1 MGDAKENSVS
11 TGVNLAKQAIHDKL
25 EFHIKTA
32 EAKLEMLKA
41 QAEVAKANIEIKA
54 VAELLTKRQVL
65 ERELKGLRKLGGD
78 RWEHAKAD
86 LEARIA
92 DFEELVRD
100 IESKAKAS

>member
-1 MGDAKENSVS
+1 MSI
-11 TGVNLAKQAIHDKL
+11 GVNLAKQVIHDKL
-25 EFHIKTA
+25 ELQIKTA

-41 QAEVAKANIEIKA
+41 QAEVAKANVEVKA
-54 VAELLTKRQVL
+54 VAELMTKVL
-65 ERELKGLRKLGGD
+65 ALQRELKGLRKLGGD

-92 DFEELVRD
+92 DFEKLVRD